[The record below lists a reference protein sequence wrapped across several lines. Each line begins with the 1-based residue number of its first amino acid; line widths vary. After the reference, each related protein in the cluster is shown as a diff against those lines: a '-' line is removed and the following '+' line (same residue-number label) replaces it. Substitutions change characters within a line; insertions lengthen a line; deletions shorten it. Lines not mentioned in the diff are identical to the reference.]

1 MWILLVEDE
10 PRLAKSL
17 KQGLEEEG
25 FTVDVRTDGYE
36 AELAGLENEY
46 ELAVVDWRLP
56 GQDGRTV
63 IEKWRKE
70 GRHFPVLMLTVMDDV
85 EHRVAGLDAGADD
98 YLTKPF
104 AFEELLARIRA
115 LLRRYH
121 GLSPEASLVEH
132 GPLRVDLRARRV
144 WFQDKE
150 IFLRPKEYALLE
162 LFVLH
167 PNQVFSK
174 TQLAERVWG
183 DAYYVTDN
191 LIEVTLST
199 LRQKLGESLQHLTP
213 PVAANRL
220 LETVRGAG
228 YRFNPIL

>member
-10 PRLAKSL
+10 ERLARSIR
-17 KQGLEEEG
+17 QGLEEEG
-25 FTVDVRTDGYE
+25 FTVDVYHDGLE
-36 AELAGLENEY
+36 AELAGMENEY
-46 ELAVVDWRLP
+46 ELAIVDWRLP
-56 GQDGRTV
+56 GQDGRTLV
-63 IEKWRKE
+63 ETWRQA
-70 GRHFPVLMLTVMDDV
+70 GRQFPILMLTVLDDV

-98 YLTKPF
+98 YLAKPF

-121 GLSPEASLVEH
+121 RLSSTSVVEH

-144 WFQDKE
+144 WLSEEE
-150 IFLRPKEYALLE
+150 IILRPKEYALLE

-174 TQLAERVWG
+174 TQLAERIWG

-199 LRQKLGESLQHLTP
+199 LRQKLNQQLPPSLEASQ
-213 PVAANRL
+213 L
-220 LETVRGAG
+220 LETVRGMG
-228 YRFNPIL
+228 YRFNPPAEG